1 MLHAGSSTASHRR
14 ANAVWVDTLPGSSVV
29 VIFELAQNSPQLLF
43 AAHPAIWQAITVI
56 PLSRKIENCLWAPNT
71 YSCSIIHMCC
81 AIFCC
86 KTAKM
91 DSLAEQERTSFE
103 MHERQNALL
112 DSRLVL
118 LTLPSQCILARHGL
132 PDRLQWRLTPRYLLP
147 CKLHMH

>member
-1 MLHAGSSTASHRR
+1 
-14 ANAVWVDTLPGSSVV
+14 
-29 VIFELAQNSPQLLF
+29 
-43 AAHPAIWQAITVI
+43 
-56 PLSRKIENCLWAPNT
+56 
-71 YSCSIIHMCC
+71 
-81 AIFCC
+81 
-86 KTAKM
+86 M
-91 DSLAEQERTSFE
+91 DSLAEQERTFFE